1 MSKTLNMEIKV
12 LGGTV
17 TFNSV
22 SSIVYI
28 IIDGEE
34 VFRGPSCT
42 LADILRKDKE
52 YMEYISSHDVDGRPY
67 DWKASE

>member
-1 MSKTLNMEIKV
+1 MSKTLDMEIKV
-12 LGGTV
+12 SGGTV
-17 TFNSV
+17 TLNSE

-28 IIDGEE
+28 KIDGEE

-67 DWKASE
+67 DWKAE